1 MDSDDTESNNK
12 NRPHSGDQSK
22 KKVVKIDYPVKW
34 LKNKHSFTIAGSE
47 FIIDERY
54 EYVKQIGVG
63 AYGVVISCY
72 DKKTNHNVAI
82 KKVGNA
88 FEDLIDAKRIVREI
102 KLLRYFKHDN
112 IVSLI
117 DIQKPPGR
125 TGFEDIYIITDL
137 METDLHRVIYS
148 RQELTDDHIQY
159 FIYQILRGVLYMHSA
174 NIIHRDL
181 KPANILANKNCDL
194 KICDLGLGRA
204 EVFDWEEMEL
214 LDKQNKLVKK
224 TKKKKKSVEKDKKS
238 AISNVIAAVLIF
250 LTPTIITIIVGI
262 SFPNRDYKNCLEVKT
277 REQINKIYIDKEEE
291 LVSLVEE
298 TINLNDYG
306 NAKNYL
312 QNIKDKDK
320 VEEYSKRLGTVL
332 EKIDE
337 LNKKPAKT
345 VALSTGL
352 GRDIV
357 AKNELIEACK
367 WVLHDEEVQILLGTC
382 LPGPYR
388 YPNAED
394 ELPGGAVDISNGQ
407 AMALKTISLHEY
419 QKGVFF
425 GEENVQAAPN
435 SRYAFMIIYK
445 TVFLHNTVWRVIN
458 NELTFGKFKQI
469 YYTAGSCSQNY
480 RNSQRVSKYDSGI
493 FKAEIDDTVEQTR
506 YLVLAN
512 EDGETTDATYHS
524 FTGIEQQIEAEGAK
538 GTSFVDILE
547 KVISL

>member
-224 TKKKKKSVEKDKKS
+224 TKKRKKSAEKDKK
-238 AISNVIAAVLIF
+238 N
-250 LTPTIITIIVGI
+250 
-262 SFPNRDYKNCLEVKT
+262 
-277 REQINKIYIDKEEE
+277 
-291 LVSLVEE
+291 
-298 TINLNDYG
+298 
-306 NAKNYL
+306 
-312 QNIKDKDK
+312 KDKDK
-320 VEEYSKRLGTVL
+320 DKKETKDKKESKDKKDRDKDKEKDKGEEEDEEEPELTEYVITRWYRAPEVILCPSHYSK
-332 EKIDE
+332 
-337 LNKKPAKT
+337 
-345 VALSTGL
+345 
-352 GRDIV
+352 
-357 AKNELIEACK
+357 
-367 WVLHDEEVQILLGTC
+367 
-382 LPGPYR
+382 
-388 YPNAED
+388 
-394 ELPGGAVDISNGQ
+394 AVDIWSVGCIFAELLGRQPLFPGDHYLDQIQKIVAVTGTPKMEDLDFIKKKEAKEFFLKLVKRTKLTWSSLFPN
-407 AMALKTISLHEY
+407 ANPIALDLLEKMLTFNPKKRYTVDQCISHPYFEGLHDPE
-419 QKGVFF
+419 Q
-425 GEENVQAAPN
+425 EPITTAPFDW
-435 SRYAFMIIYK
+435 SFDA
-445 TVFLHNTVWRVIN
+445 V
-458 NELTFGKFKQI
+458 ELTKENLQSMI
-469 YYTAGSCSQNY
+469 YDESLYFH
-480 RNSQRVSKYDSGI
+480 D
-493 FKAEIDDTVEQTR
+493 EDEDD
-506 YLVLAN
+506 
-512 EDGETTDATYHS
+512 D
-524 FTGIEQQIEAEGAK
+524 
-538 GTSFVDILE
+538 
-547 KVISL
+547 